1 MAALIHRNSRPGRS
15 IQESPQVEGRKLIF
29 RVLANVAC
37 ESGNCTRIGR
47 FELGKRIHITFCG
60 GTIILIYAKGFK
72 RTHRLGSPSQHKVT
86 DRPPTEIFHS
96 LRESRAHTNASAE
109 LLVGGFEPRR
119 NVDGIAIGGVVEES
133 TSPEITDYCWSRV
146 DPNTRYP
153 QRDALFL
160 ATFAERLGKF
170 VE

>member
-1 MAALIHRNSRPGRS
+1 MAALVHRNSRPGRS
-15 IQESPQVEGRKLIF
+15 IQESPEVEGRKLIL

-37 ESGNCTRIGR
+37 ERGNCARIGR
-47 FELGKRIHITFCG
+47 FELRKRIHIIFCG
-60 GTIILIYAKGFK
+60 GAIILFDPKGFE
-72 RTHRLGSPSQHKVT
+72 RTHRLDSPSQHKVT
-86 DRPPTEIFHS
+86 DRPPTEIFHCH
-96 LRESRAHTNASAE
+96 RESRAHTNASAE

-133 TSPEITDYCWSRV
+133 TSPEIADYRWSRV
-146 DPNTRYP
+146 DPNSRYP